1 MKTLDRKVQPCRI
14 CRIQLSFCRFDNRNY
29 SRRNYRNLKS
39 RKCDKENRDEYAVT
53 DASERVTVQQQKPEQ
68 NEQQIDIRIQNQICY
83 SEIFFSF
90 GHRRLF
96 LSLSDNINS
105 DNRRDNGNK

>member
-1 MKTLDRKVQPCRI
+1 MKTLDRKVQ
-14 CRIQLSFCRFDNRNY
+14 LSLCRFDNRNY

-39 RKCDKENRDEYAVT
+39 RKCDKENHDEYAVT
-53 DASERVTVQQQKPEQ
+53 DASERVTAQ
-68 NEQQIDIRIQNQICY
+68 QQIDIWIQNQICY